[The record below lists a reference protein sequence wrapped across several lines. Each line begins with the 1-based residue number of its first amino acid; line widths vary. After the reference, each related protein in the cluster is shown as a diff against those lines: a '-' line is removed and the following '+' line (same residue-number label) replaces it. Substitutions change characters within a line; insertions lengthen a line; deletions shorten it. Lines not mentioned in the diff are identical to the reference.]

1 LNRLVAIICIVM
13 LLGGCGVRHD
23 KPEEETP
30 QAQPP
35 ASAPAPTATTLPDEA
50 GPEETPPPLPSPQKT
65 PAPEKSQ
72 APDLQPPLPSPSIP
86 APPEVTAKVTNTV
99 KISITGDSENA
110 DILPQTEVEFEE
122 GQTVFD
128 ILLKVAKERQIQIE
142 FRGSKKNAY
151 IRGIDNLYEF
161 DKGGQSG
168 WVYSVNGVFPR
179 KSCGAYTIKAG
190 DVIELKYT
198 TKIGEYQF

>member
-1 LNRLVAIICIVM
+1 M
-13 LLGGCGVRHD
+13 
-23 KPEEETP
+23 
-30 QAQPP
+30 
-35 ASAPAPTATTLPDEA
+35 
-50 GPEETPPPLPSPQKT
+50 
-65 PAPEKSQ
+65 
-72 APDLQPPLPSPSIP
+72 QPPLPSPSIP

-151 IRGIDNLYEF
+151 IRGIDNLYV

-168 WVYSVNGVFPR
+168 WVYSVNGVFR
-179 KSCGAYTIKAG
+179 EERGAYTIKAAM
-190 DVIELKYT
+190 LSN
-198 TKIGEYQF
+198 

>member
-1 LNRLVAIICIVM
+1 MNRLVAIICIVM

-50 GPEETPPPLPSPQKT
+50 GPEETLPLPSPQNT
-65 PAPEKSQ
+65 CSREIAGARFAAAAAFS
-72 APDLQPPLPSPSIP
+72 SIP

-122 GQTVFD
+122 GQTVLTFC
-128 ILLKVAKERQIQIE
+128 LKWQRKANTNKFREAK
-142 FRGSKKNAY
+142 KC
-151 IRGIDNLYEF
+151 LY
-161 DKGGQSG
+161 KGH
-168 WVYSVNGVFPR
+168 R
-179 KSCGAYTIKAG
+179 
-190 DVIELKYT
+190 
-198 TKIGEYQF
+198 